1 MISDRQEKILELLI
15 KEYID
20 SARPVSSDML
30 KKRLHLD
37 ISPATIRN
45 ELQELMEAGY
55 VAQPHTSAGR
65 VPTEKGY
72 RFFVTVTITP
82 QNHQL
87 PSFIHRE
94 IQEARENIKKEL
106 LMAENL
112 VESLHRKLALLD
124 EVQDFAKE
132 ETLYEILTILGSL
145 YQ

>member
-87 PSFIHRE
+87 PNFIHRE

-106 LMAENL
+106 MLAEDM
-112 VESLHRKLALLD
+112 VRSLRGKLALLD
-124 EVQDFAKE
+124 GVRNLTEQ

-145 YQ
+145 